1 MGDLSVTIARA
12 ATALKLATA
21 RNTMSTT
28 VFDMLSRKIVSVMHI
43 PFLVLSASL
52 FAQSP
57 ADSQLY
63 EKQIRPVIER
73 NCLGCHNQKLRLSGL
88 SLATR
93 DDALAGGKRGPAFVA
108 GKPRESRLIEL
119 VHQTGNLRMPPASRL
134 ADSEIAI
141 LERWI
146 QAGAPWP
153 QSATVPAPPKPN
165 HWSFHPPQ
173 RPAEPAVRN
182 RDWIRTLIDRFIL
195 ARLEKE
201 NVRPSPQA
209 ANTTLIR
216 RLYLD
221 LTGLLPSPEE
231 VDEFAADK
239 RPDAWQRQ
247 IEKLLASPH
256 YGERWGRHWLDQAR
270 YADSDGGSRDEPR
283 QIWRYRD
290 WVIGAL
296 NDDLP
301 FDRFVIDQLAGDL
314 LPEPTQKQL
323 IATGFHR
330 NSPIQIEAGTDREQ
344 YRTEAVVD
352 RVDTT
357 GTVLLGLSVGCA
369 RCHDHKY
376 DPVSHRE
383 YYQLFAF
390 FNNSDDWGNDRPR
403 YNAKFNNLHDVQ
415 GPLLEFASAEEIS
428 RRNELFERALKLD
441 GELDE
446 YRREK
451 KPKPDD
457 VFVKETEAEIRR
469 LQKLLPRPEGSMIM
483 RELPK
488 PRETCVMPGGDYTR
502 RGECVT
508 AATPAFL
515 HPLAGRG
522 NPNRLDLARWLVEPS
537 NPLLA
542 RVTVNRIWQQ
552 YFGRG
557 IVETEN
563 DFGTQ
568 GSAPTHPGLLDWLA
582 TEFIRAGWSQKAIHR
597 LITNSSVY
605 RQASQSRPDL
615 DEIDPRNLLL
625 ARQSRLRL
633 DGEIVRDVAL
643 AASGLLHRR
652 IGGPSVFPPQPAAAM
667 TASQIKKNWTPS
679 EGPDRFRRGM
689 YTFFWRVTPHPALV
703 VFDAP
708 NAMTACTRRTRS
720 NTPLQALALLN
731 ETAFHEFAQ
740 AFALRLFREQPRDVD
755 RRLERAF
762 LLTVSRAPKPAEAAR
777 LATLLAT
784 ERDELATRPTEAEKL
799 LPPQTPPEIHR
810 PELAAWISLA
820 RVLLN
825 TDEFITRE

>member
-1 MGDLSVTIARA
+1 MEAV
-12 ATALKLATA
+12 
-21 RNTMSTT
+21 
-28 VFDMLSRKIVSVMHI
+28 
-43 PFLVLSASL
+43 
-52 FAQSP
+52 Q
-57 ADSQLY
+57 
-63 EKQIRPVIER
+63 
-73 NCLGCHNQKLRLSGL
+73 
-88 SLATR
+88 
-93 DDALAGGKRGPAFVA
+93 
-108 GKPRESRLIEL
+108 
-119 VHQTGNLRMPPASRL
+119 QTGSLRMPPAAKL
-134 ADSEIAI
+134 TGAEIAA

-153 QSATVPAPPKPN
+153 QDAAVSAPPKPN

-173 RPAEPAVRN
+173 RPVEPAVRN
-182 RDWIRTLIDRFIL
+182 REWVRAPVDRFVL

-201 NVRPSPQA
+201 KIRPSPEA
-209 ANTTLIR
+209 EKPTLLR
-216 RLYLD
+216 RLFLD
-221 LTGLLPSPEE
+221 LTGLLPTPEQVE
-231 VDEFAADK
+231 EFVSDN

-247 IEKLLASPH
+247 IEKLLASSH

-283 QIWRYRD
+283 QIWRYRE
-290 WVIGAL
+290 WVIQAF
-296 NDDLP
+296 NEDVP
-301 FDRFVIDQLAGDL
+301 FDRFVIEQLAGDL
-314 LPEPTQKQL
+314 LPNPTQQQL

-344 YRTEAVVD
+344 YRTEAVAD

-357 GTVLLGLSVGCA
+357 GTVFLGLSVGCA

-403 YNAKFNNLHDVQ
+403 YNPKFNNLHDVH
-415 GPLLEFASAEEIS
+415 GPLLEFASPEEIS
-428 RRNELFERALKLD
+428 RRNALFGRALKLD
-441 GELDE
+441 NELDE
-446 YRREK
+446 FRRDR
-451 KPKPDD
+451 KPKADD
-457 VFVKETEAEIRR
+457 PFVKETEAEVRR
-469 LQKLLPRPEGSMIM
+469 LQKLLPRFEGSMIM
-483 RELPK
+483 RELPE
-488 PRETCVMPGGDYTR
+488 PRETCVMLGGDYTR
-502 RGECVT
+502 RGDRVT
-508 AATPAFL
+508 ALPPAFL
-515 HPLAGRG
+515 HPFPDRKNA
-522 NPNRLDLARWLVEPS
+522 NRLDLAHWLVDPS

-542 RVTVNRIWQQ
+542 RVTVNRIWQK

-568 GSAPTHPGLLDWLA
+568 GSPPTHPELLDWLA
-582 TEFIRAGWSQKAIHR
+582 TEFIRSGWSQKAIHR
-597 LITNSSVY
+597 LITNSATY
-605 RQASQSRPDL
+605 RQSSRSRPDL

-625 ARQSRLRL
+625 ARQTRLRL
-633 DGEIVRDVAL
+633 DAEIVRDVAL
-643 AASGLLHRR
+643 AASGLLNPG

-667 TASQIKKNWTPS
+667 TASQLKKVWTPS
-679 EGPDRFRRGM
+679 VGPDRFRRGM

-740 AFALRLFREQPRDVD
+740 ALALRLFREQPQDSQG
-755 RRLERAF
+755 RLERAF
-762 LLTVSRAPKPAEAAR
+762 RLTVSRAPRPAEAAR
-777 LATLLAT
+777 LAALLAI
-784 ERDELATRPTEAEKL
+784 ERDELASRPAEAEKL
-799 LPPQTPPEIHR
+799 LPPQVPAGINRVEM
-810 PELAAWISLA
+810 AAWISLA